1 MDISIQILPYDMLST
16 FTSEILLRNILNIVK
31 KEGYTFISISLLM
44 CKLLNVSM
52 PLYAIDMTHVIIF
65 LIMHCYDV
73 IQILQITIEIIFIV
87 KKKPI

>member
-1 MDISIQILPYDMLST
+1 MDISIQILPYDMLGT
-16 FTSEILLRNILNIVK
+16 FTSEILLRNIVK

-73 IQILQITIEIIFIV
+73 IQILQITIE
-87 KKKPI
+87 